1 MAGGSSTS
9 PHRPADEP
17 MNPMMRLVMRR
28 RGGGMWWLLLL
39 GPTGLGAILVLVLLV
54 TLIGG
59 ASSTA
64 ANDQSN
70 SDSSGSLCTF
80 NGTSPVAGSAT
91 SGAAA
96 SGPAAAVGSQ
106 AALSAAVAQATASLP
121 QSELTAAE
129 HIAGVDLP
137 AEQIRGAQIIVG
149 VGKGLHV
156 DHRGMQVAVLIAQTD
171 SGLNPAASL
180 FSGAVVG
187 MFHQITDAYPGVK
200 LSDPVASTVAFYG
213 RLTQLSE
220 YITPSTDVGQ
230 VAAAMQKQLTR
241 FNLGATAGVYATH
254 DGWAKAL
261 VQLLDTG
268 PAAPAAGAG
277 KPAFDCLTGLVA
289 VAIPGL
295 TPAQAHNAQVIAAVG
310 AARKLPTQAIAIAVA
325 VAIAES
331 TLLNFAND
339 GTSAD
344 YGYFAEGHR
353 QLNGQERATAAQ
365 SLHFPH
371 DAVGHNLDSEGL
383 FQQRPSA
390 GWGTSAQLMNP
401 ATSAGKFYDQLVK
414 ISGYATGDP
423 ATIAQKVQGSNDSSG
438 GIYASSY
445 TQATAIVAALA
456 KAPTGPP
463 GGAAP
468 GGKGV
473 VLVNGPKITLP
484 AAAGIA
490 GTITAP
496 NATVAK
502 AITAGLNW
510 LGEPYSWAGGSP
522 AGPTLGV
529 CSPGLGQNDCNIV
542 GFDCSGLMLYMWAQ
556 VGITMP
562 RNSQDQWAAG
572 TQIPY
577 SQAQAGD
584 MIGYPGHIAMFIG
597 NFGGVDYELEAP
609 RIRTTPP
616 CPASGPATDERTWR
630 PSPAPFDER
639 LPHHD

>member
-1 MAGGSSTS
+1 MS
-9 PHRPADEP
+9 P
-17 MNPMMRLVMRR
+17 MNPMMRLLTPRR
-28 RGGGMWWLLLL
+28 RGRGGGGGGMWWLLLL
-39 GPTGLGAILVLVLLV
+39 GPTGLGTILVLVLLV
-54 TLIGG
+54 TLIAG

-64 ANDQSN
+64 ATDQSN

-80 NGTSPVAGSAT
+80 NGTNPVAGTGSSS
-91 SGAAA
+91 SGTGSSSSSAAA
-96 SGPAAAVGSQ
+96 SGVVGSA
-106 AALSAAVAQATASLP
+106 AALSSAVAQATASLP
-121 QSELTAAE
+121 PSVLSAAE
-129 HIAGVDLP
+129 HVAGVDLP
-137 AEQIRGAQIIVG
+137 AAQIRAAQIIVG
-149 VGKGLHV
+149 VGKALHV
-156 DHRGMQVAVLIAQTD
+156 DHRGMQVAVLVAQTD

-180 FSGAVVG
+180 FSGAVAG
-187 MFHQITDAYPGVK
+187 MFRQIADAYPGVK

-220 YITPSTDVGQ
+220 YLTPSTDVAL
-230 VAAAMQKQLTR
+230 VAAAMQQSLTR
-241 FNLGATAGVYATH
+241 FNLGATAGVYASH
-254 DGWAKAL
+254 DGWAKSL
-261 VQLLDTG
+261 VALLDTG
-268 PAAPAAGAG
+268 PPTPAAGAG
-277 KPAFDCLTGLVA
+277 KPAFDCLSGLAA

-310 AARKLPTQAIAIAVA
+310 AARKLPRQGIAIAIA

-331 TLLNFAND
+331 TLMNYAND

-353 QLNGQERATAAQ
+353 QLNAAERATAAQ
-365 SLHFPH
+365 SLNFPH

-401 ATSAGKFYDQLVK
+401 AISAGKFYDQLVK
-414 ISGYATGDP
+414 VSGYATGDP
-423 ATIAQKVQGSNDSSG
+423 ATIAQKVQGSNDASG
-438 GIYASSY
+438 GIYAASY

-463 GGAAP
+463 GGAP

-473 VLVNGPKITLP
+473 VLVNGPTITLP

-572 TQIPY
+572 QQIPY
-577 SQAQAGD
+577 SQAQPGD

-597 NFGGVDYELEAP
+597 NFGGVDYEIEGP
-609 RIRTTPP
+609 QSQMVIRVTPV
-616 CPASGPATDERTWR
+616 RN
-630 PSPAPFDER
+630 SPAD
-639 LPHHD
+639 PHYATVSRVWH

>member
-1 MAGGSSTS
+1 MS
-9 PHRPADEP
+9 P
-17 MNPMMRLVMRR
+17 MNPMMRLLTRR

-39 GPTGLGAILVLVLLV
+39 GPSGLGAILVLVLLV
-54 TLIGG
+54 TLIAG

-64 ANDQSN
+64 ATDQSN
-70 SDSSGSLCTF
+70 SGSSGSLCTF
-80 NGTSPVAGSAT
+80 NGTSPVAGSTT
-91 SGAAA
+91 SSAAA
-96 SGPAAAVGSQ
+96 SGPAAATAAVGSQ

-121 QSELTAAE
+121 PSELTAAE

-149 VGKGLHV
+149 VGKALHV
-156 DHRGMQVAVLIAQTD
+156 DHRAMQVAVLVAQTD

-187 MFHQITDAYPGVK
+187 MFHQITDAYPGVR
-200 LSDPVASTVAFYG
+200 LSDPVASTAAFYG

-220 YITPSTDVGQ
+220 YLTPSTDVGQ
-230 VAAAMQKQLTR
+230 VAAAMQKPLTR
-241 FNLGATAGVYATH
+241 FNLGATAGVYASH
-254 DGWAKAL
+254 DGWAKSL
-261 VQLLDTG
+261 VALLDTG
-268 PAAPAAGAG
+268 PPTPAPGAG
-277 KPAFDCLTGLVA
+277 KPAFDCLSGLAA

-310 AARKLPTQAIAIAVA
+310 AARKLPTQAIAIAIA

-331 TLLNFAND
+331 TLMNYAND

-344 YGYFAEGHR
+344 YGHFADGHR
-353 QLNGQERATAAQ
+353 QLNAAERATAAQ
-365 SLHFPH
+365 SLRFPH

-401 ATSAGKFYDQLVK
+401 ATAAGKFYDQLVK

-423 ATIAQKVQGSNDSSG
+423 ATIAQKVQGSNDASG
-438 GIYASSY
+438 GIYAASY

-463 GGAAP
+463 GGAP

-572 TQIPY
+572 QQIPY
-577 SQAQAGD
+577 SQAQPGD

-597 NFGGVDYELEAP
+597 NFGGVDYEIEAP
-609 RIRTTPP
+609 QSQMVIRVTPVRNSP
-616 CPASGPATDERTWR
+616 SDPHYATVSRVW
-630 PSPAPFDER
+630 
-639 LPHHD
+639 H